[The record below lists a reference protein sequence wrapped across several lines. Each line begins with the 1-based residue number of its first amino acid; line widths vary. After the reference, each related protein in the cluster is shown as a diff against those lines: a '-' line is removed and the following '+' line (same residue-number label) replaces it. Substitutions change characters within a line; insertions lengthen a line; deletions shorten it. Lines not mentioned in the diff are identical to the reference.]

1 MSANFSSQV
10 NLKTSMLAII
20 GLGYV
25 GLPLAVEFGRRR
37 PVIGFDI
44 NPKRIAELQS
54 GSDHTLECS
63 PGELAAATHL
73 RYSCTA
79 QDLQEAQVYIV
90 TVPTP
95 VDKANRPDMTPLVK
109 ASATVGKALKKGDV
123 VIYES
128 TVYPGATEEVCVP
141 VLEQHSGLK
150 FNLDFFCGYSPERIN
165 PGDKE
170 HRLPSI
176 KKVTSGSTPAIA
188 DEVDHLYQQI
198 ITAGTYKASSI
209 KVAEAAKVIEN
220 TQRDVNIA
228 LMNELSLIF
237 HKLGIDTLEVLQAA
251 GTKWNF
257 LPFRP
262 GLVGGHCIGVDPY
275 YLTHKAQELGYH
287 PEVILAGRRINDSM
301 ATHVAD
307 ETVKLMLRKGQ
318 PVLGSK
324 VLVLGLTFKEDCPD
338 VRNTKVVD
346 IVRGLEG
353 YNTQVDVYDP
363 WIDLEEAEEE
373 YGLKCLARVPA
384 PGKYSAIVLAVGHRQ
399 FVDLGEAGIKAWGRP
414 GAVVFDVKSIL
425 PLGAA
430 DGRL

>member
-1 MSANFSSQV
+1 MTTQ
-10 NLKTSMLAII
+10 KTIAII

-25 GLPLAVEFGRRR
+25 GLPLAVEFGKQRN
-37 PVIGFDI
+37 VIGFDV
-44 NPKRIAELQS
+44 NARRVAELQ
-54 GSDHTLECS
+54 GGQDHTLECS
-63 PGELAAATHL
+63 PEELAQAQHL
-73 RYSCTA
+73 RYSCDT
-79 QDLQEAQVYIV
+79 QDLKDVQVFIV

-95 VDKANRPDMTPLVK
+95 VDQANRPDMTPLVK
-109 ASATVGKALKKGDV
+109 ASETVGKVLKAGDI

-128 TVYPGATEEVCVP
+128 TVYPGATEEVCVT
-141 VLEQHSGLK
+141 VLEKFSGLK
-150 FNLDFFCGYSPERIN
+150 FNQDFFCGYSPERIN
-165 PGDKE
+165 PGDKQ
-170 HRLPSI
+170 HRLPTI
-176 KKVTSGSTPAIA
+176 KKVTSGSNPAVA
-188 DEVDHLYQQI
+188 EEVDQLYKQI
-198 ITAGTYKASSI
+198 ITAGTHKASSI

-275 YLTHKAQELGYH
+275 YLTHKAQEVGYH

-301 ATHVAD
+301 ASHVAD
-307 ETVKLMLRKGQ
+307 ETVKLMLRKGLS
-318 PVLGSK
+318 VLGSK
-324 VLVLGLTFKEDCPD
+324 VLVLGLTFKENCPD

-346 IVRGLEG
+346 IVKALRA
-353 YNTQVDVYDP
+353 YNAQVDVYDP
-363 WIDLEEAEEE
+363 WIDLQEAEHE
-373 YGLKCLARVPA
+373 YGLQCLAQAPA
-384 PGKYSAIVLAVGHRQ
+384 AGQYSAIVLAVGHQQ
-399 FVDLGEAGIKAWGRP
+399 FMTLGEAGIKAWGVR